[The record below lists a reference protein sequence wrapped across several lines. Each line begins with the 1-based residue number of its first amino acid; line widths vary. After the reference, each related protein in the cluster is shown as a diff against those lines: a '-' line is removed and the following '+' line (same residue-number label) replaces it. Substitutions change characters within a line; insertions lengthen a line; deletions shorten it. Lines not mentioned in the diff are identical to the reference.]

1 MDCSDL
7 SHARCCACG
16 SLRKTTRAITQF
28 FDRHLQ
34 PIGLRSTQSSLLLA
48 VSLHGSLSVSE
59 LGEHLLMD
67 QTTVTRNIE
76 ILRKH
81 GYVSVSKDEQDARR
95 KSIAITESGAQKL
108 MQAMPLLQ
116 QAQAKIEQGLGE
128 KDMKTF
134 LRLLKQIE
142 QIVE

>member
-7 SHARCCACG
+7 SHAQCCACG

-34 PIGLRSTQSSLLLA
+34 PIGLRSTQCSLLLA
-48 VSLHGSLSVSE
+48 VSLQGSLSVSE
-59 LGEHLLMD
+59 LGDHLLMD

-95 KSIAITESGAQKL
+95 KSIAITDSGAQKL

-128 KDMKTF
+128 KDMQNF

-142 QIVE
+142 KIVE